1 MPLPQ
6 GAPGWSF
13 EPPSPPERPGPDT
26 QLLAAVTTA
35 AEWYHNQLLYSAD
48 AAEARHYLESR
59 GIGPDD
65 WTRWQIGW
73 APDQWRAVT
82 NHIANDRSAVA
93 AGIAAESNSGRVFD
107 VMRSRVILPVRDPD
121 GAVVAFA
128 GRTINDNNPDAPK
141 YLNTRTTDLWSKSAT
156 LYGLDQARDTIAATG
171 QASIVEGYLDVIA
184 AHRSGITNT
193 VAACGTAVTDDH
205 IAAIEQAGAHQLHT
219 AFDGDTGG
227 QFATR
232 AALRLARDRGLPTR
246 VVNMPP
252 GTDPDTLTAG
262 ELHHLWAS
270 SEPQPWAAITAQLQ
284 ADPDPRRS
292 IDASVRATEAVL
304 DETTRQDPLTRLV
317 AVHQTAAAHGH
328 RFAAVLAHDTA
339 TRPQTRHTGHDNHP
353 AATTAA
359 NSPHIRRH
367 RRRRPPTRTRHRRD
381 RRQPP
386 SQPPRRPPSRPQPM
400 TASSS
405 NGHQAGL
412 LGRLRPRRRR
422 RLHPGLAHRQP
433 RPVPV
438 PATRHLARHPPSPRR
453 TATDRDSPGARLHP
467 ATPRNNAA
475 RRVPSASRTVLRHRR
490 RHRIRLRLEPRPPR
504 RSRHTRRR
512 APHRPTASVDG
523 HTHAPR
529 PPRPRPRRVGPST
542 PLRRPWRPLG
552 GQHHLR
558 RSRVP
563 ASRRFHRRD
572 SAPADP
578 RGPHTLTPRQPT
590 TTANLCRRRPRGP

>member
-6 GAPGWSF
+6 IAPGWSF
-13 EPPSPPERPGPDT
+13 EPPSPPSRPGPDA
-26 QLLAAVTTA
+26 QLRAAVTTA

-107 VMRSRVILPVRDPD
+107 VMRGRVILPIRDPD
-121 GAVVAFA
+121 GTVVAFA

-184 AHRSGITNT
+184 AHRSGITNS
-193 VAACGTAVTDDH
+193 VAACGTAVTGDH
-205 IAAIEQAGAHQLHT
+205 IAAIEHAGAHQLHT
-219 AFDGDTGG
+219 AFDGDAGG

-252 GTDPDTLTAG
+252 GTDPDALTAR
-262 ELHHLWAS
+262 ELHHLWAT

-304 DETTRQDPLTRLV
+304 DETTRTRPPHPRRRRPPDRRGTRPPLRRSTRPRHRHPTTDPTQRRRQP
-317 AVHQTAAAHGH
+317 HCGH
-328 RFAAVLAHDTA
+328 RS
-339 TRPQTRHTGHDNHP
+339 RQG
-353 AATTAA
+353 
-359 NSPHIRRH
+359 PHLRRH
-367 RRRRPPTRTRHRRD
+367 RRRRPPARTRHRRD
-381 RRQPP
+381 SRQPP
-386 SQPPRRPPSRPQPM
+386 NRPPRRPPSRPQPM
-400 TASSS
+400 TASS
-405 NGHQAGL
+405 NDGHQAGYW
-412 LGRLRPRRRR
+412 GGFDPED
-422 RLHPGLAHRQP
+422 A
-433 RPVPV
+433 VDF
-438 PATRHLARHPPSPRR
+438 TRAWL
-453 TATDRDSPGARLHP
+453 TDSPGPSRSQQLATWLDTRQARVELLPTETALEPGYIRLRHGTMQP
-467 ATPRNNAA
+467 DS
-475 RRVPSASRTVLRHRR
+475 VPSASRTVLRHRR

-504 RSRHTRRR
+504 RSRHTRRC
-512 APHRPTASVDG
+512 APHRPTASVNG

-529 PPRPRPRRVGPST
+529 PPRPRPRRAGPST
-542 PLRRPWRPLG
+542 PLRRP
-552 GQHHLR
+552 
-558 RSRVP
+558 
-563 ASRRFHRRD
+563 
-572 SAPADP
+572 
-578 RGPHTLTPRQPT
+578 
-590 TTANLCRRRPRGP
+590 